1 MQSARAPG
9 STWQACAP
17 QAMKFVALGEDL
29 GYSLALDTLVPLW
42 HDPAIMS
49 ETGIQCSLT
58 RAASIS
64 RRRGKKQ
71 IQSHNLESE

>member
-1 MQSARAPG
+1 
-9 STWQACAP
+9 
-17 QAMKFVALGEDL
+17 MKFVALGEDL

-58 RAASIS
+58 RAASIKGL
-64 RRRGKKQ
+64 RERQ
-71 IQSHNLESE
+71 ILIHNHVCEIPP